1 MRKRRPQNLVSRD
14 GWIFALAM
22 IATLL
27 VSPDALAERAL
38 ALPTGP
44 VLLTISGAIENTN
57 VGKEAKFDRNMLEAL
72 GVDTVQTSTT
82 WTKGVKTFRGV
93 LGRKILRAVG
103 VTGKHLKAHAINDYF
118 VAIPISDLEMYDVLF
133 ATSMDG
139 VDFTR
144 RDKGPIWVIYPR
156 DAHAELRNA
165 KADSK
170 FIWQLVRI
178 VVE

>member
-1 MRKRRPQNLVSRD
+1 MRKQWSQYLVLRD
-14 GWIFALAM
+14 GWIRALAM
-22 IATLL
+22 IAVLC
-27 VSPDALAERAL
+27 VSLNAAAERAL
-38 ALPTGP
+38 LPPKGP

-57 VGKEAKFDRNMLEAL
+57 VGGEAKFDREMLEAL
-72 GVDTVQTSTT
+72 VGDTVQTSTT

-93 LGRKILRAVG
+93 LGRKLLKAVG
-103 VTGKHLKAHAINDYF
+103 AAGKHLRAHAINDYF
-118 VAIPISDLEMYDVLF
+118 VAIPIDDLETYNVLF

-144 RDKGPIWVIYPR
+144 RDKGPIWLIYPG

-170 FIWQLVRI
+170 FIWQLIRI